1 MRPFDPRL
9 LQYARA
15 TRGLLIG
22 LGVLAFLQ
30 VGTAIALA
38 WLIALIVTAVF
49 EEGEILTD
57 LIPAIAALIDEWQP
71 GCLVVGIPVHAD
83 GTPHA
88 MTARARRFARQLHGR
103 HGVPV
108 VEADER
114 YTTQGAQAA
123 LAATGRGGRRGRAAR
138 DAIAAQAILQGYFDE
153 HGTR

>member
-1 MRPFDPRL
+1 LAPPDPTAPETTVLGFDFGTRRVGVAVGNTLTRIAHPLATIDAEGSAPRF
-9 LQYARA
+9 A
-15 TRGLLIG
+15 
-22 LGVLAFLQ
+22 
-30 VGTAIALA
+30 
-38 WLIALIVTAVF
+38 
-49 EEGEILTD
+49 
-57 LIPAIAALIDEWQP
+57 AIAALIDEWQP